1 VNDQRLFE
9 IIRTPV
15 ATEKSA
21 RLEEKANQ
29 YVFKV
34 QKDATKADIKTAI
47 ESNYKVQVGGVQTVN
62 MRGKNKARG
71 TRSGRRNHWKK
82 AYIRLQEGQEVNF
95 FVGE

>member
-1 VNDQRLFE
+1 VNEQKLFE
-9 IIRTPV
+9 VIRLPI

-34 QKDATKADIKTAI
+34 KKDATKEEIKDAI
-47 ESNYKVQVGGVQTVN
+47 EAIYRVKVVGIQTLN

-71 TRSGRRNHWKK
+71 ARVGRRNHWKK
-82 AYIRLQEGQEVNF
+82 AYVRLQEGQEVNF